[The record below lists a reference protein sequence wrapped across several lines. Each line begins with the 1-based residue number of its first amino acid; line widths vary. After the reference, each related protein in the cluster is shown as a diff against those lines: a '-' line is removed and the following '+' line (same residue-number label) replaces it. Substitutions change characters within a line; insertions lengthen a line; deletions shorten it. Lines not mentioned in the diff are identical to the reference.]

1 MLDGDTM
8 IEEAEERKSE
18 FVIDLAKMEIYFDIE
33 EKIVLLSFVDFE
45 GNEHGAICTP
55 EEAITLGNGMVEAA
69 QFAVGEKI
77 KGVSDGVN

>member
-8 IEEAEERKSE
+8 IEEPEEKKSE
-18 FVIDLAKMEIYFDIE
+18 FIVDLARMEIYFDTE
-33 EKIVLLSFVDFE
+33 EKIVIISFVDFE

-69 QFAVGEKI
+69 QFAVGEKV
-77 KGVSDGVN
+77 KEVSDGVN